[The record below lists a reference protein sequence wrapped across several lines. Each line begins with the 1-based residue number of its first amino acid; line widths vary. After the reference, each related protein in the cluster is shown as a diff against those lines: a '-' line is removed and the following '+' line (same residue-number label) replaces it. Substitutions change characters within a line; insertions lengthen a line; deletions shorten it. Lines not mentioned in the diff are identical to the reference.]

1 MPKSSEKT
9 IQRIN
14 TDDVEVRYSH
24 IIKVLTDWIDTTN
37 LITSAGRGMAKSTVI
52 QARRSADCVYDMPVR
67 RLLLQLIPTRI

>member
-37 LITSAGRGMAKSTVI
+37 LITSAGRGMAKVLLYRPDALPI
-52 QARRSADCVYDMPVR
+52 VFMICQVR